1 MSGISD
7 IQQVDTGDNT
17 ELDSVLIETKSSK
30 QKRPSIM
37 DMIKEKQNDQ
47 DFNQKIGVAT
57 TLVLELYKVLM
68 GAMLVIFV
76 PQKCGSA
83 MCSISQNIERTD
95 SLSQSALSFNI
106 ITALSFLALYFVEV
120 KRENK
125 MINYLEVNRFTPVD
139 NESVGEAL
147 EKLDV
152 AKKQKIWDYDG
163 YYQKTGYASTIA
175 FTLNAILSFIV
186 VYDNY
191 LDSKTITV
199 FLTNIL
205 LMGLK
210 VADVFSTVNTKKNVF
225 YSAYLKNK
233 VQYNDVDPDKMM
245 MDNDEESKVEELS
258 EVLVEDVVI
267 EDVVIDESNES
278 PDHSLKS
285 DLSDTNETTPFKES
299 QPKES
304 YNENTSEMITQTEP
318 PSSPVEPVI
327 ATESNDIFESSQ
339 PKEEE
344 LADNSV

>member
-1 MSGISD
+1 MSDISDISD
-7 IQQVDTGDNT
+7 IQQSGDNT
-17 ELDSVLIETKSSK
+17 ELDNVLIETKISK

-139 NESVGEAL
+139 NETVGEAL
-147 EKLDV
+147 EKLDI

-210 VADVFSTVNTKKNVF
+210 VADVFSTVNSKKNVF

-233 VQYNDVDPDKMM
+233 VQYNDVDPDKIM
-245 MDNDEESKVEELS
+245 MDTETESKVEELP
-258 EVLVEDVVI
+258 DI
-267 EDVVIDESNES
+267 VIDEISES
-278 PDHSLKS
+278 SGKSEKS
-285 DLSDTNETTPFKES
+285 DLSETNETTPFKES
-299 QPKES
+299 DVSK
-304 YNENTSEMITQTEP
+304 NTPEMNTQSETNSSDEP
-318 PSSPVEPVI
+318 LIS
-327 ATESNDIFESSQ
+327 AASNDIFESSQ

>member
-1 MSGISD
+1 MYIMSVISDISD

-17 ELDSVLIETKSSK
+17 ELDNVLIETKSSK

-210 VADVFSTVNTKKNVF
+210 VADVFSTVNSKKNVF

-233 VQYNDVDPDKMM
+233 VQYNDVDPDKIM
-245 MDNDEESKVEELS
+245 MDTEAESKVEELP
-258 EVLVEDVVI
+258 EIII
-267 EDVVIDESNES
+267 EDIVIDKTSESS
-278 PDHSLKS
+278 GKS
-285 DLSDTNETTPFKES
+285 DLSETNETTPFKES
-299 QPKES
+299 DVSK
-304 YNENTSEMITQTEP
+304 NTSEMITQTEP
-318 PSSPVEPVI
+318 PSSSVESVI
-327 ATESNDIFESSQ
+327 VTESNDIFESSQ

>member
-1 MSGISD
+1 MSD
-7 IQQVDTGDNT
+7 APLN
-17 ELDSVLIETKSSK
+17 DSENKSIETIDTK

-76 PQKCGSA
+76 PQKCGSD

-139 NESVGEAL
+139 NETVGEAL

-210 VADVFSTVNTKKNVF
+210 VADVFSTVNSKKNVF

-233 VQYNDVDPDKMM
+233 VQYNDVDPDKIM
-245 MDNDEESKVEELS
+245 MDTEAESKVEELP
-258 EVLVEDVVI
+258 DI
-267 EDVVIDESNES
+267 VIDETSES
-278 PDHSLKS
+278 SGKS
-285 DLSDTNETTPFKES
+285 EKSGLSETNETTPFKES
-299 QPKES
+299 DVSK
-304 YNENTSEMITQTEP
+304 NTPEMNTQSETNSSDEP
-318 PSSPVEPVI
+318 LIS
-327 ATESNDIFESSQ
+327 AASNDIFESSQ

>member
-1 MSGISD
+1 MSD
-7 IQQVDTGDNT
+7 IHLHDSENSENNETQLLEQDIT
-17 ELDSVLIETKSSK
+17 ETTSNK
-30 QKRPSIM
+30 QSPSIM
-37 DMIKEKQNDQ
+37 DMIREKQNDQ

-68 GAMLVIFV
+68 GALLVIFV
-76 PQKCGSA
+76 PQKCGTEI
-83 MCSISQNIERTD
+83 CSVTQNIQRDDT
-95 SLSQSALSFNI
+95 LSRAALSFNI

-152 AKKQKIWDYDG
+152 AKKQKIWDFDG
-163 YYQKTGYASTIA
+163 YYQKCGYISTTA

-191 LDSKTITV
+191 LDSKTLTV

-233 VQYNDVDPDKMM
+233 VQYNDVDPDK
-245 MDNDEESKVEELS
+245 VEELPDSLMEIIDKPESVESSNKSEPS
-258 EVLVEDVVI
+258 EV
-267 EDVVIDESNES
+267 
-278 PDHSLKS
+278 
-285 DLSDTNETTPFKES
+285 TPFKDSETNNLNS
-299 QPKES
+299 DQISETTS
-304 YNENTSEMITQTEP
+304 LTINTD
-318 PSSPVEPVI
+318 
-327 ATESNDIFESSQ
+327 AQ

>member
-1 MSGISD
+1 MYIMSDISD
-7 IQQVDTGDNT
+7 IQQFDTGDNT
-17 ELDSVLIETKSSK
+17 ELDNVLIETKISK

-139 NESVGEAL
+139 NETVGEAL
-147 EKLDV
+147 EKLDI

-210 VADVFSTVNTKKNVF
+210 VADVFSTVNSKKNVF

-233 VQYNDVDPDKMM
+233 VQYNDVDPDKIM
-245 MDNDEESKVEELS
+245 MDTEAESKVEELP
-258 EVLVEDVVI
+258 DI
-267 EDVVIDESNES
+267 VIDEISES
-278 PDHSLKS
+278 SGKS
-285 DLSDTNETTPFKES
+285 DLSETNETTPFKES
-299 QPKES
+299 DVSK
-304 YNENTSEMITQTEP
+304 NTPEMNTQSETNSSDEP
-318 PSSPVEPVI
+318 LIS
-327 ATESNDIFESSQ
+327 AASNDIFESSQ

>member
-1 MSGISD
+1 MYIMSGISD

-17 ELDSVLIETKSSK
+17 ELDSVLVETKSNK

-37 DMIKEKQNDQ
+37 DIIKEKQNDQ

-76 PQKCGSA
+76 PQKCGSV

-95 SLSQSALSFNI
+95 ALSQSALSFNI

-125 MINYLEVNRFTPVD
+125 MINYLEVNRFTPMD

-163 YYQKTGYASTIA
+163 YYQKSGYISTVA

-233 VQYNDVDPDKMM
+233 VQYNDVDPDKIM

-258 EVLVEDVVI
+258 EALVEDVVI
-267 EDVVIDESNES
+267 DETSES
-278 PDHSLKS
+278 SGKS
-285 DLSDTNETTPFKES
+285 EKSSLSDTNETTPFKES
-299 QPKES
+299 QPKDS
-304 YNENTSEMITQTEP
+304 YNENTSETNIQAEAI
-318 PSSPVEPVI
+318 SPTEPVI
-327 ATESNDIFESSQ
+327 APESNDIFESSQ

>member
-1 MSGISD
+1 MSD
-7 IQQVDTGDNT
+7 IQQVDTGNNT
-17 ELDSVLIETKSSK
+17 ELDSILVESKNNK

-47 DFNQKIGVAT
+47 DFNQKMGVAT

-83 MCSISQNIERTD
+83 MCSISQNIERDD
-95 SLSQSALSFNI
+95 SLSQSTLSFNI

-147 EKLDV
+147 EKLATD
-152 AKKQKIWDYDG
+152 KKQKIWDYDG
-163 YYQKTGYASTIA
+163 YYQKCGYVSTIA
-175 FTLNAILSFIV
+175 FALNTILSFIV

-191 LDSKTITV
+191 LDSKTLTV

-205 LMGLK
+205 LMGMK

-233 VQYNDVDPDKMM
+233 VQYNDVDPDKLM
-245 MDNDEESKVEELS
+245 MDNDEESKVEELLPES
-258 EVLVEDVVI
+258 AMER
-267 EDVVIDESNES
+267 IDN
-278 PDHSLKS
+278 KVT
-285 DLSDTNETTPFKES
+285 SDTSSSSDKSETSDVTPFTDTGNDDS
-299 QPKES
+299 LID
-304 YNENTSEMITQTEP
+304 ITVTP
-318 PSSPVEPVI
+318 DNV
-327 ATESNDIFESSQ
+327 SNDPITEQKSEITELTELVASTEEGTQ
-339 PKEEE
+339 PTEEE
-344 LADNSV
+344 LGDNSV

>member
-1 MSGISD
+1 MYIMSDISDISD

-17 ELDSVLIETKSSK
+17 ELDNVLIETKISK

-139 NESVGEAL
+139 NETVGEAL

-210 VADVFSTVNTKKNVF
+210 VADVFSTVNSKKNVF

-233 VQYNDVDPDKMM
+233 VQYNDVDPDKIM
-245 MDNDEESKVEELS
+245 MDTEAESKVEELP
-258 EVLVEDVVI
+258 DI
-267 EDVVIDESNES
+267 VIDEISES
-278 PDHSLKS
+278 SGKSEKS
-285 DLSDTNETTPFKES
+285 DLSETNETTPFKES
-299 QPKES
+299 DVSK
-304 YNENTSEMITQTEP
+304 NTSEMNTQSETNSSDEP
-318 PSSPVEPVI
+318 LIS
-327 ATESNDIFESSQ
+327 AASNDIFESSQ

>member
-1 MSGISD
+1 MYNMSD
-7 IQQVDTGDNT
+7 MPLN
-17 ELDSVLIETKSSK
+17 DSENKPIETIESDVITK

-83 MCSISQNIERTD
+83 MCSISQNIKRTD

-106 ITALSFLALYFVEV
+106 ITVLSFLALYFVEV

-139 NESVGEAL
+139 NESVGDAL

-210 VADVFSTVNTKKNVF
+210 VADVFSTVNSKKNVF

-233 VQYNDVDPDKMM
+233 VQYNDVDPDKVMM
-245 MDNDEESKVEELS
+245 ITDQESKVEELP
-258 EVLVEDVVI
+258 EIII
-267 EDVVIDESNES
+267 EDVDTVEIRESDEPSEV
-278 PDHSLKS
+278 
-285 DLSDTNETTPFKES
+285 TPFTDTDS
-299 QPKES
+299 A
-304 YNENTSEMITQTEP
+304 NDDTNTSEINNANASLNKLPDMI
-318 PSSPVEPVI
+318 SKVENNNNHEL
-327 ATESNDIFESSQ
+327 TQ

>member
-1 MSGISD
+1 MSHAQRVLEEQI
-7 IQQVDTGDNT
+7 T
-17 ELDSVLIETKSSK
+17 EDQSLVQYIT
-30 QKRPSIM
+30 
-37 DMIKEKQNDQ
+37 EKMNDQ

-83 MCSISQNIERTD
+83 MCSISQNIERND
-95 SLSQSALSFNI
+95 SLSQAALSFNI
-106 ITALSFLALYFVEV
+106 ITVVSFLALYFVEV

-139 NESVGEAL
+139 NETVGEAL

-163 YYQKTGYASTIA
+163 YYQKAGYASTIA
-175 FTLNAILSFIV
+175 FSLNSILSFIV

-210 VADVFSTVNTKKNVF
+210 VADVFSTVNSKKNVF

-233 VQYNDVDPDKMM
+233 VQYNDVDPDKVLELPESLIET
-245 MDNDEESKVEELS
+245 NDKTESAESSDKSEPS
-258 EVLVEDVVI
+258 EV
-267 EDVVIDESNES
+267 
-278 PDHSLKS
+278 
-285 DLSDTNETTPFKES
+285 TPFKD
-299 QPKES
+299 
-304 YNENTSEMITQTEP
+304 SETNN
-318 PSSPVEPVI
+318 PSSAQISETVVS
-327 ATESNDIFESSQ
+327 TQ
-339 PKEEE
+339 LKEEE

>member
-1 MSGISD
+1 MYIMSDISDISD

-17 ELDSVLIETKSSK
+17 ELDNVLIETKISK

-139 NESVGEAL
+139 NETVGEAL

-210 VADVFSTVNTKKNVF
+210 VADVFSTVNSKKNVF
-225 YSAYLKNK
+225 YRAYLKNK
-233 VQYNDVDPDKMM
+233 VQYNDVDPDKVV
-245 MDNDEESKVEELS
+245 ELPESLIETIDKTESVEPSDKSEPS
-258 EVLVEDVVI
+258 EV
-267 EDVVIDESNES
+267 
-278 PDHSLKS
+278 
-285 DLSDTNETTPFKES
+285 TPFKDSET
-299 QPKES
+299 
-304 YNENTSEMITQTEP
+304 NT
-318 PSSPVEPVI
+318 PSSVQISETVVS
-327 ATESNDIFESSQ
+327 TQ

>member
-1 MSGISD
+1 MSD
-7 IQQVDTGDNT
+7 IHLHDSENSENNETQLLEQDIT
-17 ELDSVLIETKSSK
+17 ETTSNK
-30 QKRPSIM
+30 QSPSIM
-37 DMIKEKQNDQ
+37 DMIREKQNDQ

-68 GAMLVIFV
+68 GALLVIFV
-76 PQKCGSA
+76 PQKCGTEI
-83 MCSISQNIERTD
+83 CSVTQNIQRDDT
-95 SLSQSALSFNI
+95 LSRAALSFNI

-152 AKKQKIWDYDG
+152 AKKQKIWDFDG
-163 YYQKTGYASTIA
+163 YYQKCGYISTTA

-191 LDSKTITV
+191 LDSKTLTV

-233 VQYNDVDPDKMM
+233 VQYNDVDPDK
-245 MDNDEESKVEELS
+245 VEELPDSLMETIDKPESAESSNKSEPS
-258 EVLVEDVVI
+258 EV
-267 EDVVIDESNES
+267 
-278 PDHSLKS
+278 
-285 DLSDTNETTPFKES
+285 TPFKDSETNNLNS
-299 QPKES
+299 DQISETTS
-304 YNENTSEMITQTEP
+304 LTINTD
-318 PSSPVEPVI
+318 
-327 ATESNDIFESSQ
+327 AQ

>member
-1 MSGISD
+1 MS
-7 IQQVDTGDNT
+7 DTPLT
-17 ELDSVLIETKSSK
+17 DSENKSIETIDTIDTIDTSVITK

-83 MCSISQNIERTD
+83 MCSISQNIERND
-95 SLSQSALSFNI
+95 SLSQTALSFNI
-106 ITALSFLALYFVEV
+106 ITVLSFLALYFVEV

-139 NESVGEAL
+139 NESVGDAL

-210 VADVFSTVNTKKNVF
+210 VADVFSTVNSKKNVF

-233 VQYNDVDPDKMM
+233 VQYNDVDPDKIM

-258 EVLVEDVVI
+258 EALVED
-267 EDVVIDESNES
+267 DVIDETSES
-278 PDHSLKS
+278 SGKS
-285 DLSDTNETTPFKES
+285 EKSGLSETNETTPFKES
-299 QPKES
+299 DVIK
-304 YNENTSEMITQTEP
+304 NTSEIITQTES
-318 PSSPVEPVI
+318 PSSSDEPLI
-327 ATESNDIFESSQ
+327 SAASNDIFESSQ

>member
-1 MSGISD
+1 MSD
-7 IQQVDTGDNT
+7 IPFHDSENSENNETQLLEQNIT
-17 ELDSVLIETKSSK
+17 ETTSNK
-30 QKRPSIM
+30 QKCPSIM
-37 DMIKEKQNDQ
+37 DMIREKQNDQ

-68 GAMLVIFV
+68 GALLVIFV
-76 PQKCGSA
+76 PQKCGTEI
-83 MCSISQNIERTD
+83 CSVTQNIQRDDT
-95 SLSQSALSFNI
+95 LSRAALSFNI

-152 AKKQKIWDYDG
+152 AKKQKIWDFDG
-163 YYQKTGYASTIA
+163 YYQKCGYISTTA

-191 LDSKTITV
+191 LDSKTLTV

-233 VQYNDVDPDKMM
+233 VQYNDVDPDK
-245 MDNDEESKVEELS
+245 VEELPDTLMETTDKPESAESAESAESSNKSEPS
-258 EVLVEDVVI
+258 EV
-267 EDVVIDESNES
+267 
-278 PDHSLKS
+278 
-285 DLSDTNETTPFKES
+285 TPFKN
-299 QPKES
+299 
-304 YNENTSEMITQTEP
+304 NETNI
-318 PSSPVEPVI
+318 PSSDKI
-327 ATESNDIFESSQ
+327 AETTVNNQ

>member
-1 MSGISD
+1 MYIMSDISD
-7 IQQVDTGDNT
+7 IHRVDTEDNT
-17 ELDSVLIETKSSK
+17 ELDNVLIETKISK

-76 PQKCGSA
+76 PQKCGSD

-139 NESVGEAL
+139 NETVGEAL
-147 EKLDV
+147 EKLDI

-210 VADVFSTVNTKKNVF
+210 VADVFSTVNSKKNVF

-233 VQYNDVDPDKMM
+233 VQYNDVDPDKIM
-245 MDNDEESKVEELS
+245 MDTEAESKVEELP
-258 EVLVEDVVI
+258 DI
-267 EDVVIDESNES
+267 VIDEISES
-278 PDHSLKS
+278 SGKS
-285 DLSDTNETTPFKES
+285 EKSETNETTPFKES
-299 QPKES
+299 DVSK
-304 YNENTSEMITQTEP
+304 NTPEMNTQSETNSSDEP
-318 PSSPVEPVI
+318 LIS
-327 ATESNDIFESSQ
+327 AASNDIFESSQ

>member
-1 MSGISD
+1 MYIMSGISD

-17 ELDSVLIETKSSK
+17 ELDSVLVETKSNK

-37 DMIKEKQNDQ
+37 DMIKDKQNDQ

-95 SLSQSALSFNI
+95 PLSQSALSFNI

-139 NESVGEAL
+139 NESVGDAL

-210 VADVFSTVNTKKNVF
+210 VADVFSTVNSKKNVF

-233 VQYNDVDPDKMM
+233 VQYNDVDPDKVMM
-245 MDNDEESKVEELS
+245 ITDQESKVEELP
-258 EVLVEDVVI
+258 EIII
-267 EDVVIDESNES
+267 EDVDTVEIRESDEPSEV
-278 PDHSLKS
+278 
-285 DLSDTNETTPFKES
+285 TPFTDTDS
-299 QPKES
+299 A
-304 YNENTSEMITQTEP
+304 NDDTNTSEINNANASLNKLPDMIGKVENENNHEQT
-318 PSSPVEPVI
+318 
-327 ATESNDIFESSQ
+327 Q

>member
-1 MSGISD
+1 MYIMSDISDISD
-7 IQQVDTGDNT
+7 IQQFDTGDNT
-17 ELDSVLIETKSSK
+17 ELDNVLIETKISK

-139 NESVGEAL
+139 NETVGEAL
-147 EKLDV
+147 EKLDI

-210 VADVFSTVNTKKNVF
+210 VADVFSTVNSKKNVF

-233 VQYNDVDPDKMM
+233 VQYNDVDPDKIM
-245 MDNDEESKVEELS
+245 MDTETESKVEELP
-258 EVLVEDVVI
+258 DI
-267 EDVVIDESNES
+267 VIDEISES
-278 PDHSLKS
+278 SGKSEKS
-285 DLSDTNETTPFKES
+285 DLSETNETTPFKES
-299 QPKES
+299 DVSK
-304 YNENTSEMITQTEP
+304 NTPEMNTQSETNSSDEP
-318 PSSPVEPVI
+318 LIS
-327 ATESNDIFESSQ
+327 AASNDIFESSQ